1 MEPKMKQNITL
12 SLDEQTL
19 QQARLLAAKRKL
31 SVSRLLAED
40 LAEQV
45 AQDRQYEQAKRQAMA
60 WLAEPRLQLGG
71 DYLSREATHE
81 R

>member
-1 MEPKMKQNITL
+1 MKQNITL

-19 QQARLLAAKRKL
+19 QHARQLAARRKL

-40 LAEQV
+40 LARQV
-45 AQDRQYEQAKRQAMA
+45 AADQNYEQARRQAMA
-60 WLAEPRLQLGG
+60 WLSEPPLVFGG
-71 DYLSREATHE
+71 VYLSRDSTHE

>member
-1 MEPKMKQNITL
+1 MKQNITL

-19 QQARLLAAKRKL
+19 QHARLLAAKRKL

-40 LAEQV
+40 LAQQV
-45 AQDRQYEQAKRQAMA
+45 AQDCRYEQAKRQAIA
-60 WLAEPRLQLGG
+60 WLVEPGLELGG
-71 DYLSREATHE
+71 VYLSREAAHE

>member
-1 MEPKMKQNITL
+1 MKQNITL
-12 SLDEQTL
+12 SLDEQTW
-19 QQARLLAAKRKL
+19 QHARVLAAKKKL

-45 AQDRQYEQAKRQAMA
+45 EQNRQYEQAKRQALA
-60 WLAEPRLQLGG
+60 WLAEPRLHLGG
-71 DYLSREATHE
+71 VYLSREATHE